1 MLLIRNFKKEDLE
14 QVDSL
19 ISNEFARNYNSDF
32 YLSISSRWPE
42 GFIVA
47 QDKIGIMGMCA
58 VVISAPKTARIL
70 LMVIRPDYRNRGIGA
85 QLLSEIVKRC
95 YQLDLKAL
103 TLEVRISNKGGIRF
117 YQKHGFAAKTIISNY
132 YEDGEAGYLMRKVLE

>member
-19 ISNEFARNYNSDF
+19 ISNEFNRTYNSDF
-32 YLSISSRWPE
+32 YLSILNRWND
-42 GFIVA
+42 GFLVA
-47 QDKIGIMGMCA
+47 QDKIGIIGMCA
-58 VVISAPKTARIL
+58 CVISAPKTARIL
-70 LMVIRPDYRNRGIGA
+70 LMVIRPDYRSRGIGA
-85 QLLSEIVKRC
+85 QLLSELMNRC

-117 YQKHGFAAKTIISNY
+117 YQKYGFEAKTIISNY
-132 YEDGEAGYLMRKVLE
+132 YEDGEAGYLMRKVL